1 VPLANLKDRH
11 YSGSMRKILA
21 VIALLSPTMAQA
33 DCVILLHGLLRG
45 ETSMALL
52 AYNLRQ
58 SGYTTVNAG
67 YPSTASDVRTLA
79 RATLPTAIKDCNGDK
94 THFVTH
100 SMGGILTRAW
110 LAETTPPNMGRV
122 VMMAPPNHGSEL
134 VDELGDLAPFEWI
147 NGPAG
152 LELGTGPD
160 DLPAQLGPVTYETG
174 IIAGSQSLNPAYSAL
189 IPGDDD
195 GKVSVAS
202 TRVSGMTDHI
212 TLHVTHTFMMLNP
225 TVMDQVIAFLETGKF
240 VKNAKE

>member
-1 VPLANLKDRH
+1 
-11 YSGSMRKILA
+11 MRKILI
-21 VIALLSPTMAQA
+21 VISLLSPTMAQA

-52 AYNLRQ
+52 AFQLRQ
-58 SGYTTVNAG
+58 SGYSTVNAG
-67 YPSTASDVRTLA
+67 YPSTDSDVRTLA
-79 RATLPTAIKDCNGDK
+79 RNTLPTAIKACNGDT

-110 LAETTPPNMGRV
+110 LEESTPPNMGRV
-122 VMMAPPNHGSEL
+122 VMMAPPNKGSEL

-195 GKVSVAS
+195 GKVSIES
-202 TRVSGMTDHI
+202 TKVKGMTDHI

-225 TVMDQVIAFLETGKF
+225 TVIEQTIAFLEDGKF
-240 VKNAKE
+240 KEMAEK